1 MNPRESADGRIRC
14 GELGEDRLLEQL
26 LPSLPRNRGVVA
38 GAGDDCAVV
47 KSGERGKLQ
56 LLKTDCLVE
65 NIHFT
70 KKDSPERVGWKA
82 MARPLSDFAAM
93 SGVPEFA
100 LVTLIVPSRTTV
112 AWVKKLYGGLEK
124 AARLFQV
131 AIVGGETSSIKGP
144 AAISVAVTG
153 VVEKGRWVSRAGG
166 KANDDLFV
174 TGRLGGSLRGHHLKF
189 IPRIVESRWLT
200 ENFPIHALM
209 DLSDGLGSDLPR
221 LARASGVGF
230 ELDEAALPLNTGCT
244 PKQAI
249 SDGEDYELLFAISP
263 KDSRSLLTRWRKKFP
278 KLPLTRIGRLNSKF
292 GPSRTGSIRDSKFPK
307 GYVHFQQR

>member
-1 MNPRESADGRIRC
+1 MNLRESATGRIRC

-26 LPSLPRNRGVVA
+26 LRNLPRNPAVVA

-47 KSGERGKLQ
+47 RSGKRGMLE

-70 KKDSPERVGWKA
+70 KKDPPERVGWKA

-100 LVTLIVPSRTTV
+100 LVTLIVPSQTTV
-112 AWVKKLYGGLEK
+112 AWVKKMYRGLEK
-124 AARLFQV
+124 AARPFQV
-131 AIVGGETSSIKGP
+131 AIVGGETSSIKGS
-144 AAISVAVTG
+144 AVISVTVTG
-153 VVEKGRWVSRAGG
+153 LVEKGRWVSRAGA

-174 TGRLGGSLRGHHLKF
+174 TGRLGGSRRGRHLRF
-189 IPRIVESRWLT
+189 VPRIVESRWLT
-200 ENFPIHALM
+200 KIFPIHAMM
-209 DLSDGLGSDLPR
+209 DLSDGLGADLPR

-230 ELDEAALPLNTGCT
+230 ELDETALPLNPGCT

-263 KDSRSLLTRWRKKFP
+263 KDSRALLTRWRKKFP
-278 KLPLTRIGRLNSKF
+278 NLPLTRIGRLNRK
-292 GPSRTGSIRDSKFPK
+292 SRIKNRKFPK
-307 GYVHFQQR
+307 GYVHFQER